1 MASRIRTRVKY
12 HHSNNLLLC
21 PGAKVGSSSWQEAC
35 STTVAPAQKESPAHR
50 SAMSTQASFPKSAT
64 LNGAQGSSLEKWLA
78 VPGQGQAT
86 QALYRMVAEIAA
98 TDIPILLLGEG
109 GTGKEVLAHQ
119 IHLLSAQ
126 QAQALVKI
134 NCASMRPESVPDTLL
149 RDDPFNGNGEA
160 EGSTIFF
167 DEVSDLDAASQRYL
181 LSILPDGDAMPR
193 ARTLRA
199 RIISATSRNLEEE
212 VKNGRFRS
220 ELYYRINGFC
230 LRVPPLRQRKED
242 IPALTDFFLAKYAA
256 TFGRPRPTL
265 SENAANVLL
274 EYPWPGNIRELENTV
289 RKIVA
294 VGDEQIALADL
305 AAAPARPWSKE
316 PQSKECSLK
325 AAARAASRQ
334 AERELILEALA
345 RTRWNRKRAAQQL
358 QISYK
363 SLLLKLRQIGTEE
376 PEAT

>member
-1 MASRIRTRVKY
+1 MSIQ
-12 HHSNNLLLC
+12 
-21 PGAKVGSSSWQEAC
+21 AKTANTNV
-35 STTVAPAQKESPAHR
+35 
-50 SAMSTQASFPKSAT
+50 PK
-64 LNGAQGSSLEKWLA
+64 NGNWNDAQGF
-78 VPGQGQAT
+78 PGQSLAA
-86 QALYRMVAEIAA
+86 QALNRMIAEIAR

-109 GTGKEVLAHQ
+109 GTGKEVLALY
-119 IHLLSAQ
+119 IHRASVQHAQ
-126 QAQALVKI
+126 PLVKI
-134 NCASMRPESVPDTLL
+134 NCASMRPESVPDALL
-149 RDDPFNGNGEA
+149 RDGQPNEN
-160 EGSTIFF
+160 EGAAAGTIFF
-167 DEVSDLDAASQRYL
+167 DEVSDLDAASQRHL

-199 RIISATSRNLEEE
+199 RVISATSRNLEEE
-212 VKNGRFRS
+212 VKKGRFRS
-220 ELYYRINGFC
+220 ELYYRINGFS

-242 IPALTDFFLAKYAA
+242 IPALTDLFLAKYAA
-256 TFGRPRPTL
+256 MLGRSRPTL
-265 SENAANVLL
+265 TEHAMNLLL
-274 EYPWPGNIRELENTV
+274 EHSWPGNIRELENTV

-305 AAAPARPWSKE
+305 ASAPPRPWPKDQE
-316 PQSKECSLK
+316 SKECSLK